1 MSMYPKVRNSVVNLV
16 DHINERTQ
24 SNIVEAS
31 RTSLVSL
38 NERDLNTLVEIIDS
52 SIKQGLV
59 SGFNEIES
67 MIFEI
72 DKITESIIAKTE
84 TVKNKSKK

>member
-1 MSMYPKVRNSVVNLV
+1 MYPKVRNSVVNLV